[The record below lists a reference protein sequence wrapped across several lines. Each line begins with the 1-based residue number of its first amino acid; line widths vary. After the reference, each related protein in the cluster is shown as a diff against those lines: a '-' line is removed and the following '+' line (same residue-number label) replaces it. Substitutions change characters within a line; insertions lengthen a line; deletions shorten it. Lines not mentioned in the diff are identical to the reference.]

1 MMYKFVLVFISGL
14 FATLTELALC
24 TRKSEVY
31 YMETLIP
38 LTSSTAI
45 LERLSFSE
53 SIFILLKVKQEVN
66 VTHRC
71 FKQLD
76 EKFL

>member
-1 MMYKFVLVFISGL
+1 MMYKSVLVLISGL
-14 FATLTELALC
+14 FASLTELALC
-24 TRKSEVY
+24 TRKRVVY

-53 SIFILLKVKQEVN
+53 SIFIVFKMKQEVN
-66 VTHRC
+66 ATHRY
-71 FKQLD
+71 FK
-76 EKFL
+76 